1 MNKWKLFTIQYFAKP
16 KNLSHTHTHTNT
28 SKPDK
33 GNNDGFMIQGPD
45 DNGEYFDNIKA
56 WFVSYRNYSSLSIK

>member
-1 MNKWKLFTIQYFAKP
+1 MNGSYSQSSILQNQKIYP
-16 KNLSHTHTHTNT
+16 IYTHT

-33 GNNDGFMIQGPD
+33 GNNDGFMIQSPD